1 MKYSF
6 FILSILFHVLGMSA
20 LVAGSLQQILK
31 SRKTITITQLYGA
44 FIALGSGL
52 SLALLQESAA
62 PLDSS
67 SQAKIATKLIVAISI
82 CIITSM
88 GISRRRWSSGYYI
101 ASFLVVSNIF
111 AAILWKP

>member
-20 LVAGSLQQILK
+20 LIGGSLQQILK
-31 SRKTITITQLYGA
+31 SRKTINLIQLYGA
-44 FIALGSGL
+44 FIVFGSGL

-88 GISRRRWSSGYYI
+88 GINRRGWSVGYYI
-101 ASFLVVSNIF
+101 ASFLAVSNIF
-111 AAILWKP
+111 TAILWKP

>member
-20 LVAGSLQQILK
+20 LIAGSLQQILK
-31 SRKTITITQLYGA
+31 SRKTINIIQLYGA
-44 FIALGSGL
+44 FIVLGSGL
-52 SLALLQESAA
+52 SLALLQESAT

-88 GISRRRWSSGYYI
+88 GISKRSWPKGYYI
-101 ASFLVVSNIF
+101 TSFLVVSNIF